1 MLLLVWLREYTV
13 FKLSSWL
20 LKSQHRLL
28 STEPLFEREIN
39 TLMKRKNYSG
49 VALSLFSF
57 CLCDATRV
65 EWMEWRGCNLN
76 VTVTI
81 ISIIVYT
88 LACRL
93 QGKKKTLLQEW
104 KQTFGQR
111 TMAILLVEQ
120 VNVINAILTFD
131 SDFSS
136 FSWGS
141 SNYSTI
147 KNVTLTLLLCC
158 VVVQI
163 VVLQLIIAHLV
174 PNNVSSF

>member
-1 MLLLVWLREYTV
+1 
-13 FKLSSWL
+13 
-20 LKSQHRLL
+20 
-28 STEPLFEREIN
+28 
-39 TLMKRKNYSG
+39 
-49 VALSLFSF
+49 
-57 CLCDATRV
+57 
-65 EWMEWRGCNLN
+65 
-76 VTVTI
+76 
-81 ISIIVYT
+81 
-88 LACRL
+88 
-93 QGKKKTLLQEW
+93 
-104 KQTFGQR
+104 
-111 TMAILLVEQ
+111 MAILLVEQ